1 MDGHTNSCS
10 SLTVHDRNTILFVL
24 SSVGLVSTIVCF
36 FALFLGVW
44 FRLYKHFVHRLAAYQ
59 VLSSLF
65 FDLVCCSQVT
75 FVGYDNNSSTDY
87 VHLCA
92 AVGFFLEYS
101 IWIKLL
107 FMLWLVLHLFC
118 FTVFYK
124 SSEKYE
130 KVCVAGLI
138 LFPLL
143 FVWIPFVHDLYGLA
157 GSWCWIQNWKDDC
170 PEEKSELGV
179 IEEYLLLHGPF
190 FVLLSIAMG
199 LIVVMVFV
207 IVKRSTHY
215 LSGSEVEPLISKD
228 RRSQAL
234 KELLSLVAY
243 PIFFFLFLIPALSN
257 RIYGAVKD
265 GFNFDSFLVTAI
277 TLPAIGFCSGM
288 TLIVHVA
295 ILIKYKASRPTTVAS
310 CSRGNE
316 TIFTPTN
323 VNRVPGCHQNN
334 HSLLI

>member
-1 MDGHTNSCS
+1 MESHTNSCS
-10 SLTVHDRNTILFVL
+10 AVSVHDRNMILFAL
-24 SSVGLVSTIVCF
+24 SSVALVSTIACF
-36 FALFLGVW
+36 FALFLGV
-44 FRLYKHFVHRLAAYQ
+44 FFQLYKHFVHRLAAYQ

-75 FVGYDNNSSTDY
+75 FIGYEDNSSTDY

-92 AVGFFLEYS
+92 AVGFALEYS
-101 IWIKLL
+101 MWIKLL

-130 KVCVAGLI
+130 KFCFVSLI

-143 FVWIPFVHDLYGLA
+143 FVWIPFIHGLYGMA

-170 PEEKSELGV
+170 PSKKSELGV

-190 FVLLSIAMG
+190 LVLLTIAMG

-207 IVKRSTHY
+207 IAKRLTPY
-215 LSGSEVEPLISKD
+215 LSGSEAEPLINRD

-243 PIFFFLFLIPALSN
+243 PIFFFVLLVPASSN
-257 RIYGAVKD
+257 RIYGAIKD
-265 GFNFDSFLVTAI
+265 EFSFDSFLITAV

-295 ILIKYKASRPTTVAS
+295 ILMRHKALKPTSVAS
-310 CSRGNE
+310 CNDGSE
-316 TIFTPTN
+316 AILSPT
-323 VNRVPGCHQNN
+323 VT
-334 HSLLI
+334 